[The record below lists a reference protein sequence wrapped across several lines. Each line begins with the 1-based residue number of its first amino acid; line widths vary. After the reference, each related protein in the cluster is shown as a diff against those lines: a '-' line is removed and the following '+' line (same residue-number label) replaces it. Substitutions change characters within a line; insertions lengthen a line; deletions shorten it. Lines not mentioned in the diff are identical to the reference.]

1 MPKKAALILPALIIG
16 LCACDG
22 AVRRD
27 GRDASTPSGFAVPRY
42 VTLKFDEVNAR
53 SGPSDENRI
62 LWTYRSRGLPVQI
75 VAETDEWRRICDPEG
90 GLAWVKKSQIDGRR
104 QAMGISPTPA
114 PLRRR
119 PEASAPPVAYLNPR
133 ALAAL
138 DKCEDGWCRLKLG
151 ETTGWAQAGQL
162 WGAAPEPQCRGRSVA
177 PARDMG
183 G

>member
-1 MPKKAALILPALIIG
+1 MPKKAALILPALILG
-16 LCACDG
+16 LGACELPT
-22 AVRRD
+22 RRD
-27 GRDASTPSGFAVPRY
+27 GRDPATPSGFAVPRY
-42 VTLKFDEVNAR
+42 VTLKFGEVNAR

-104 QAMGISPTPA
+104 QAMAISPA
-114 PLRRR
+114 PVALRRR
-119 PEASAPPVAYLNPR
+119 PEAAAPPAAYLNPR

-138 DKCEDGWCRLKLG
+138 DKCEGGWCRLKLG
-151 ETTGWAQAGQL
+151 EATGWAPAAQL
-162 WGAAPEPQCRGRSVA
+162 WGAAPEPQCRGRA
-177 PARDMG
+177 GPPAGDNG